1 MERLK
6 KLAAFLT
13 SWGLIGLFLLA
24 ILDSAGAPLPVAV
37 DALIVATAAVNPA
50 SAYLGALV
58 AVVGSAIGCMFLFSV
73 ARKGGK
79 AYLDRVTASGRP
91 AKFRAWFQMYG
102 LITIFIP
109 ALVPIP
115 LPLKVFVLSAGALGV
130 KPVTFL
136 LVVMSAR
143 IPRYFGLAWLGSH
156 MGNDTLP
163 WLKAHAL
170 SLTISAAVM
179 AGILAIMVKW
189 NARRITQSTNL

>member
-1 MERLK
+1 LK
-6 KLAAFLT
+6 RLAALLN
-13 SWGLIGLFLLA
+13 SWGLFGLFFLA

-37 DALIVATAAVNPA
+37 DALIVAPAAVNPA

-58 AVVGSAIGCMFLFSV
+58 AVVGSAIGCLFLFSV

-91 AKFRAWFQMYG
+91 AKFRAWFQTYG

-130 KPVTFL
+130 KPLTFL
-136 LVVMSAR
+136 SVVMAAR

-156 MGNDTLP
+156 MGSDTLP

-170 SLTISAAVM
+170 SLSVSAAVL
-179 AGILAIMVKW
+179 AGILAILVKW
-189 NARRITQSTNL
+189 NARRVAQAG

>member
-1 MERLK
+1 MECLK
-6 KLAAFLT
+6 TLADLLK
-13 SWGLIGLFLLA
+13 SWGLPGLFFLA

-37 DALIVATAAVNPA
+37 DALIVATAAVNPS

-58 AVVGSAIGCMFLFSV
+58 AVVGSAIGCLFPFSV

-79 AYLDRVTASGRP
+79 AYLDKVTASGRP
-91 AKFRAWFQMYG
+91 AKFRAWFQTYG

-130 KPVTFL
+130 KTITFL
-136 LVVMSAR
+136 LVVMAAR

-156 MGNDTLP
+156 MGSDTLP
-163 WLKAHAL
+163 WLKAHAV
-170 SLTISAAVM
+170 SLFISAAVL
-179 AGILAIMVKW
+179 AGILAIAVKW
-189 NARRITQSTNL
+189 NARRVAQAG

>member
-1 MERLK
+1 LK
-6 KLAAFLT
+6 TLAALLK
-13 SWGLIGLFLLA
+13 SWGLAGLFLLA
-24 ILDSAGAPLPVAV
+24 IFDSAGVPLPVAV

-58 AVVGSAIGCMFLFSV
+58 AVVGSAIGCMFLFSI

-79 AYLDRVTASGRP
+79 AYLDKVTASGRA
-91 AKFRAWFQMYG
+91 AKFRAWFQTYG
-102 LITIFIP
+102 MITIFIP

-136 LVVMSAR
+136 MVVMAAR
-143 IPRYFGLAWLGSH
+143 IPRYFGLAWLGSQ
-156 MGNDTLP
+156 MGSETLP

-170 SLTISAAVM
+170 SLAISAAVL
-179 AGILAIMVKW
+179 AVILALAVKW
-189 NARRITQSTNL
+189 NARRIAQAG